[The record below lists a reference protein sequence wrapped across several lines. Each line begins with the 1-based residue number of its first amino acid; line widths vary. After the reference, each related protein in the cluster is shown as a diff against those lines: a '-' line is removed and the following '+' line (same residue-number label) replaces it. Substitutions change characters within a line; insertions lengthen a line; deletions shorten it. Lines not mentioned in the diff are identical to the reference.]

1 MLTVLLALSGC
12 ATTEYKPDP
21 RYPIHGNALGLEWGE
36 PTKDAGKWA
45 AKISVPVSSLQGGQ
59 SVPVAVE
66 LKLEHGVLAALHQRN
81 GRLDRI
87 VMLLTAERLFDG
99 EGRQHRGTDEGMS
112 TVLTPSGLPIEGGS
126 QGAITSRFNTYPFRT
141 PVDELVELPLPPL
154 SGAQTVRFA
163 VNAKVMPA
171 LPPGLYRL
179 RASFGVRANHG
190 TPAKPRHA
198 YFDLHYAGG
207 MTRHTFHEGSYA
219 FSSPLLPASGKDANG
234 KPVDAGR
241 IQARIPWTILNG
253 YNSNGYSGVVADE
266 DSRHFALG
274 QRNLIHDEVILPRVH
289 PKGYKIAYN
298 LEPSFPFE
306 SYYPKDNIDWNW
318 RSGEMTLEIT
328 NPDGSRSSPVT
339 AAIIGKSPHRHGPT
353 TGNKEFTSWQP
364 KSDGL
369 YTVRVKGWMADK
381 SGRRYEGGGSY
392 RFWIA
397 RRMTMATATFP
408 GAAYQVG
415 YQYGRDIGFSPPLPA
430 KVSISATLYP
440 DSDPRK
446 AKTVRSTGTAN
457 AGGVFGVAQGMKMLP
472 LDAPGEYHARILAT
486 HTDSNGELWVC
497 AMRHAGVVYPENSR
511 IVARG
516 KKLRIGNTYLARG
529 ETRIEGYNNGPADS
543 KMPHLAFP
551 FNAGDV
557 LLMASENQGYN
568 KIEPV
573 LIAENKAAPAGK
585 WDGKLD
591 DIGTT
596 NLALQ
601 TSNGLSPHMFPE
613 YIIARQYYYGAAARP
628 GFMARFLVA
637 DSSTRAPYWPTS
649 PNDFGMQAG
658 SSHNG
663 DQPGDLYRF
672 LGGIVRQEAGMPPDY
687 AGYMS
692 SGAILPRG
700 TNNNR
705 VIAPGSEDII
715 GPKGQQARFFLT
727 PSFRPGM
734 AYLQGATWRPV
745 LQIDPMLPVKITLT
759 LTAPD
764 GSIQTESG
772 IASATD
778 GTWAGRVR
786 QLQQSGI
793 YHYRISANWEGHSGT
808 IPGLPANGGEF
819 YVMGTR
825 PPGAKGLR
833 LDQPKEAVFSL
844 ADKLRFKGQSSATRV
859 HYALIMPGAVIAQGS
874 VPVVNGK
881 FELAF
886 DPAEINRT
894 TPIYDL
900 TNRVSGE
907 SWGEQEPKNQWKTT
921 RKILHLSL
929 FSKERTPDGSVFW
942 DFHRVITRGT
952 TVLSVEAK

>member
-1 MLTVLLALSGC
+1 MFAAVLALAGC
-12 ATTEYKPDP
+12 GTAEYKPDP
-21 RYPIHGNALGLEWGE
+21 RYPASGTALGLEWGE
-36 PTKDAGKWA
+36 AAKEAGRWA

-59 SVPVAVE
+59 SIPVTVE
-66 LKLEHGVLAALHQRN
+66 LKLEDGVLAALHQRN
-81 GRLDRI
+81 RRLDRV
-87 VMLLTAERLFDG
+87 VMLLTAERVFDG
-99 EGRQHRGTDEGMS
+99 EGRQHRSTDEGMS
-112 TVLTPSGLPIEGGS
+112 TVLTPAGLPIEGGA
-126 QGAITSRFNTYPFRT
+126 QGAITNRFNTYPFKT
-141 PVDELVELPLPPL
+141 PVDELVELPLPPIE
-154 SGAQTVRFA
+154 GAQTVHFA
-163 VNAKVMPA
+163 VKAKVMKE

-219 FSSPLLPASGKDANG
+219 FSSPLLPANGKDAKG
-234 KPVDAGR
+234 KYIDASK
-241 IQARIPWTILNG
+241 IQARIPWTILGG
-253 YNSNGYSGVVADE
+253 YHSNGYSGVIARE
-266 DSRHFALG
+266 DSSHFALN

-298 LEPSFPFE
+298 LEPAFPFE
-306 SYYPKDNIDWNW
+306 SYYPKDNIDWDW
-318 RSGEMTLEIT
+318 RRGEMTLEIVH
-328 NPDGSRSSPVT
+328 PDGSRSTPLTAPV
-339 AAIIGKSPHRHGPT
+339 IGKSPHRQGPT
-353 TGNKEFTSWQP
+353 TGNKAFTAWQP
-364 KSDGL
+364 KSDGQ
-369 YTVRVKGWMADK
+369 YTVRLKGWMADK
-381 SGRRYEGGGSY
+381 TGRRYEGGGTY

-408 GAAYQVG
+408 GAAYPVG
-415 YQYGRDIGFSPPLPA
+415 YQYGRDISFSPPLPA

-446 AKTVRSTGTAN
+446 ARTVHSQGTAN
-457 AGGVFGVAQGMKMLP
+457 AGGVFGPAQGMKLLP
-472 LDAPGEYHARILAT
+472 LDAPGEYHARILAS
-486 HTDSNGELWVC
+486 HTDRNGELWVC
-497 AMRHAGVVYPENSR
+497 AMRHAGVVYPENSG

-516 KKLRIGNTYLARG
+516 KKIRIGNAHVARG
-529 ETRIEGYNNGPADS
+529 ETRMEGYNNGPSDS

-573 LIAENKAAPAGK
+573 LISENKAAPAEK

-591 DIGTT
+591 DVGTT
-596 NLALQ
+596 NLMLQ

-613 YIIARQYYYGAAARP
+613 YITAKQYYYGAAARP

-637 DSSTRAPYWPTS
+637 DSTTRAPYWPTS

-692 SGAILPRG
+692 SGAILPQG

-715 GPKGQQARFFLT
+715 GPKGQKARFFLT

-734 AYLQGATWRPV
+734 LYPLGALWKPV
-745 LQIDPMLPVKITLT
+745 LQADPMLPVKLSLT
-759 LTAPD
+759 LILPD
-764 GSIQTESG
+764 GSKQTENGTSSAADG
-772 IASATD
+772 IWVGAARPLTQ
-778 GTWAGRVR
+778 AGV
-786 QLQQSGI
+786 
-793 YHYRISANWEGHSGT
+793 YRYQISAKWNGFNGT
-808 IPGLPANGGEF
+808 IPGLPASGGEF
-819 YVMGTR
+819 YVGATR

-833 LDQPKEAVFSL
+833 LDLPKESVFSL
-844 ADKLRFKGQSSATRV
+844 SDKLRLKGQSSATRV
-859 HYALIMPGAVIAQGS
+859 HYALLMPGAVIAQGS
-874 VPVVNGK
+874 VPVINGK
-881 FELAF
+881 FELVF

-900 TNRVSGE
+900 TNRVTGE
-907 SWGEQEPKNQWKTT
+907 PWSEQEPKNQWITT

-929 FSKERTPDGSVFW
+929 FSRERTPDGAAFW

-952 TVLSVEAK
+952 TLLSVEAK